1 MSNNLQ
7 RITTFFLI
15 LLAALL
21 IAQAA
26 FSLQWPIA
34 HDSAPLLYEAFLMQS
49 GVVPYK
55 DFFDFQM
62 PGSYIAY
69 YLLGILSSFNA
80 YRIRILDIV
89 ILTALVT
96 ITHLAMRRFGNLPSL
111 AAPILF
117 ALKYLEGG
125 PALSLQREY
134 LILIFISLSI
144 WIGVTDSLTLRK
156 RLMLGLLYGLAAT
169 LKPHAAL
176 GLLPFLLFDIADLRE
191 RRELS
196 LSSAARQIFL
206 PITIGFA
213 IPVSLITLYLTITH
227 SLFPLIDIILNYV
240 PLYTQINGEMVIM
253 PSSERLTYLFN
264 QVWRLGGSALWLLP
278 AAFGIYLNR
287 NRQAYLLASLALI
300 YALYPAMTG
309 QFFPYHYIPFI
320 YAIILVASLSLST
333 HQREASL
340 RDFPLSNPPSFL
352 PSTLLRASSPLS
364 SFILIITILLTIR
377 PSQTFN
383 RQLQGREIAT
393 SSDRAAQISSFLEK
407 NLEPG
412 DQVQPLDWTGGSLL
426 AMLEN
431 RAPIATPY
439 IFDFYFYHHVSN
451 PYIQSLRADF
461 MSQMQ
466 DSEPRFIIEVTAVD
480 KPWVSGED
488 TSRDFTEL
496 RAFLTDHYS
505 VTMERKDYIIYEL
518 DDGQ

>member
-34 HDSAPLLYEAFLMQS
+34 HDEAPLFYEAFLMQN
-49 GVVPYK
+49 GQVPYK

-62 PGSYIAY
+62 PGSFFTY
-69 YLLGILSSFNA
+69 YLLGILSNFGPL
-80 YRIRILDIV
+80 RIRILDL
-89 ILTALVT
+89 ILLAAIST
-96 ITHLAMRRFGNLPSL
+96 ITYFAMRRFGKFTAL

-117 ALKYLEGG
+117 ALKYLQGG
-125 PALSLQREY
+125 PDLSLQREY

-144 WIGVTDSLTLRK
+144 WIGVTDSQTFRK
-156 RLMLGLLYGLAAT
+156 RLMLGLLYGMAAT

-176 GLLPFLLFDIADLRE
+176 GLLPFLLFDIADLRQ

-196 LSSAARQIFL
+196 LQSLTKQIIFPVTL
-206 PITIGFA
+206 GFA

-227 SLFPLIDIILNYV
+227 SLFPLIDIILNYI
-240 PLYTQINGEMVIM
+240 PLYTQINGAMAIT
-253 PSSERLTYLFN
+253 SSAERTTYVLN
-264 QVWRLGGSALWLLP
+264 QLWRLGGNGLWLIP

-287 NRQAYLLASLALI
+287 NRQTYLLASLAII
-300 YALYPAMTG
+300 YALYPALTG

-320 YAIILVASLSLST
+320 YAIILVASLSLSY
-333 HQREASL
+333 
-340 RDFPLSNPPSFL
+340 FPLFTHHSPPSFL
-352 PSTLLRASSPLS
+352 FPLS
-364 SFILIITILLTIR
+364 SFILLSTILLTTR
-377 PSQTFN
+377 PSQTFI
-383 RQLQGREIAT
+383 RQLQGKDIAIAA
-393 SSDRAAQISSFLEK
+393 DRAAQISTFLEK

-431 RAPIATPY
+431 RAPIATSY
-439 IFDFYFYHHVSN
+439 VFDFYFYHHVSDS
-451 PYIQSLRADF
+451 YIQSLRTDF
-461 MSQMQ
+461 MKQLQESK
-466 DSEPRFIIEVTAVD
+466 PRFIIEVTAID

-488 TSRDFTEL
+488 TSRDFPEL
-496 RAFLTDHYS
+496 HEFLSQNYS
-505 VTMERKDYIIYEL
+505 ITMEREDYIIYERR
-518 DDGQ
+518 

>member
-49 GVVPYK
+49 GVVPYR

-96 ITHLAMRRFGNLPSL
+96 ITHLAMRRLGKLPSF
-111 AAPILF
+111 AAPILS

-144 WIGVTDSLTLRK
+144 WIGVTNSLNFRK
-156 RLMLGLLYGLAAT
+156 RLMLGLFYGLAAT

-176 GLLPFLLFDIADLRE
+176 GLLPFLFFDIAYLRE

-213 IPVSLITLYLTITH
+213 IPVSLITLYLAITH
-227 SLFPLIDIILNYV
+227 SLFPLLDIILNYV

-287 NRQAYLLASLALI
+287 NRQAYLLASLAII
-300 YALYPAMTG
+300 YALYPALTG

-320 YAIILVASLSLST
+320 YTIILVASLSLST
-333 HQREASL
+333 HH
-340 RDFPLSNPPSFL
+340 FPLSNPPSFL
-352 PSTLLRASSPLS
+352 FPLS
-364 SFILIITILLTIR
+364 SFIFITTILINVK
-377 PSQTFN
+377 PSQTFI
-383 RQLQGREIAT
+383 RQLQGKDIAIAA
-393 SSDRAAQISSFLEK
+393 DRATQISTFLEK

-426 AMLEN
+426 AILEN
-431 RAPIATPY
+431 RAPIATSY
-439 IFDFYFYHHVSN
+439 VFDFYFYHHVSN

-461 MSQMQ
+461 MTQLQESK
-466 DSEPRFIIEVTAVD
+466 PHFIIEVTAID

-488 TSRDFTEL
+488 TSRDFPEL
-496 RAFLTDHYS
+496 RAFLAENYS

>member
-49 GVVPYK
+49 GRIPYK

-96 ITHLAMRRFGNLPSL
+96 ITHLAMRRLGKLPSF

-117 ALKYLEGG
+117 ALQYLEGG

-144 WIGVTDSLTLRK
+144 WIGVTDTLNFRK
-156 RLMLGLLYGLAAT
+156 RLMLGLFYGLAAT

-176 GLLPFLLFDIADLRE
+176 GLLPFLFFDIADLRE

-213 IPVSLITLYLTITH
+213 IPVSLITLYLAITH
-227 SLFPLIDIILNYV
+227 SLFPLLDIILNYV

-287 NRQAYLLASLALI
+287 NRQAYLLASLTII
-300 YALYPAMTG
+300 YALYPALTG
-309 QFFPYHYIPFI
+309 QFFPYHYIPFL
-320 YAIILVASLSLST
+320 YTIILVASLSLST
-333 HQREASL
+333 HH
-340 RDFPLSNPPSFL
+340 FPLSNPPSFL
-352 PSTLLRASSPLS
+352 FPLS
-364 SFILIITILLTIR
+364 SFILITTILINVK
-377 PSQTFN
+377 PSQTFI
-383 RQLQGREIAT
+383 RQLQGKDIAIAA
-393 SSDRAAQISSFLEK
+393 DRATQISTFLEK

-426 AMLEN
+426 AILEN
-431 RAPIATPY
+431 RAPIATSY
-439 IFDFYFYHHVSN
+439 VFDFYFYHHVSN

-461 MSQMQ
+461 MTQLQESK
-466 DSEPRFIIEVTAVD
+466 PRFIIEVTAID

-488 TSRDFTEL
+488 TSRDFPEL
-496 RAFLTDHYS
+496 RAFLAENYS